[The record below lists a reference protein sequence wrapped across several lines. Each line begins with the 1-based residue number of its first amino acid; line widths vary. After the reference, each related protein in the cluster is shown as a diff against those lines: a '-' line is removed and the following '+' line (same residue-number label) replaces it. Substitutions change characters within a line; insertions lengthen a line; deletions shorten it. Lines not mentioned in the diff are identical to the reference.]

1 MAFTYDPARPDFQE
15 CIYDVYRTLR
25 NEYPVYHNEATDVW
39 ALSRFDDLRRAYA
52 MTQELSSEGVVP
64 TMSVGVLPMMLELDP
79 PYHDQTRA
87 IVSKG
92 FTPRRV
98 SRLEPTVRRI
108 ARGLI
113 NSFVEKGECDLVHDF
128 CRELP
133 SRVISH
139 LIGVPEERQGT
150 LLDWSEA
157 ILVAPREGSF
167 EHFLKIQDVMIE
179 EFTVLL
185 EERRQERRDDLMSAL
200 LDAEVDG
207 RRLSREEL
215 LGMCYL
221 LVAGGSDTS
230 TNLIS
235 SGATLLAKHPDQ
247 RSVLTREPQR
257 IPDAVEEMLRFEG
270 PAQTNN
276 RRVTRDV
283 EFHGTTIPAGA
294 QLKLVIGAANRD
306 ERQFEAPDRFDA
318 LHKAR
323 RNLGFGEGIH
333 FCLGASLVRLEARV
347 AFEELLATIPDYE
360 LRSEPG
366 WTPSLWARSHE
377 EVLIRFDPVG
387 PQGRSTA

>member
-1 MAFTYDPARPDFQE
+1 MEFIYDPARPDFQE

-25 NEYPVYHNEATDVW
+25 NEYPVYHNETTDIW

-52 MTQELSSEGVVP
+52 MTQELSSEGVIP

-79 PYHDQTRA
+79 PYHDQVRA

-98 SRLEPTVRRI
+98 SQLEPAVRRI

-113 NSFVEKGECDLVHDF
+113 DSFLEKGECDLVHDF

-185 EERRQERRDDLMSAL
+185 EERRRERRDDLMSAL

-221 LVAGGSDTS
+221 LVAGGSDPS
-230 TNLIS
+230 TNLIA

-247 RSVLTREPQR
+247 RSVLAREPQR

-270 PAQTNN
+270 PAQANN

-306 ERQFEAPDRFDA
+306 ERQFEAPDRFDG

-323 RNLGFGEGIH
+323 RNLGFGEGVH

-347 AFEELLATIPDYE
+347 AFEELLASIPDYE

-366 WTPSLWARSHE
+366 WTPSLWARAHE

-387 PQGRSTA
+387 PRGRSAA